1 MKKDII
7 IPVVKDVFMAAVYEW
22 NEEFASYAWY
32 AYLINKS
39 ELPLEAIMIISQA
52 EGTIDGELRKSTL
65 FRHAFPKLEAGAT
78 VKVELLD
85 ENIFQLDNR
94 FMVTFFSEGTLY
106 DKNYVFP
113 TDTIAVEHVVD
124 LGINKHQGVL
134 SQ

>member
-94 FMVTFFSEGTLY
+94 FMVTFFSEGTLF
-106 DKNYVFP
+106 DKTYVFP

-124 LGINKHQGVL
+124 LGINQHQGVL

>member
-22 NEEFASYAWY
+22 NEEFASHAWY

-52 EGTIDGELRKSTL
+52 EGTIDAELRKSTL
-65 FRHAFPKLEAGAT
+65 FRHAFPRLEAGASI
-78 VKVELLD
+78 KVELLD

-94 FMVTFFSEGTLY
+94 FMVTFFSEGTLF
-106 DKNYVFP
+106 DKNYIFP
-113 TDTIAVEHVVD
+113 ANTISVDHVVD
-124 LGINKHQGVL
+124 LDNNSHQGIL